1 MICFI
6 HHCRCDLFDST
17 SIYLSFCHLVMDS
30 SRTRAATSAGP
41 PSLSSYDNRES
52 VVYWFSFS
60 LLYVTSSS
68 IRHIISLRESVL
80 FIGTP
85 SVTLA
90 LGAFT
95 ATTVYVCILFHYS
108 LERVCVVYWY
118 SFSPLYVTSSSICHI
133 ISLRESVLLIGT
145 PSVTLALSAFTTVRQ

>member
-1 MICFI
+1 M
-6 HHCRCDLFDST
+6 
-17 SIYLSFCHLVMDS
+17 
-30 SRTRAATSAGP
+30 
-41 PSLSSYDNRES
+41 
-52 VVYWFSFS
+52 
-60 LLYVTSSS
+60 
-68 IRHIISLRESVL
+68 L

-108 LERVCVVYWY
+108 LESVCVVYWY

-133 ISLRESVLLIGT
+133 ISLRESVLFIGT
-145 PSVTLALSAFTTVRQ
+145 PSLTLALSAFTTVRQ